1 MFFLIDYENV
11 NYAGLEGT
19 ELLNKNDTVII
30 FFSNVC
36 KNIVAYRM
44 MDIKQSGCT
53 FEICKLKN
61 VRKNALDFYIA
72 SRVAEILTIDANA
85 KIAIISSDKGYI
97 SVLDYWQPKLVM
109 HNQMLLAKSIAT
121 AMSFIN
127 GDNIRKK
134 IVDER
139 MSIVDLQT
147 EFIKY

>member
-1 MFFLIDYENV
+1 
-11 NYAGLEGT
+11 
-19 ELLNKNDTVII
+19 
-30 FFSNVC
+30 VC